1 MSYDNQG
8 PYGPQPGQGRPGGY
22 PQQGGPGYGQP
33 QPGGYGQQ
41 PPPPPQYGQQPP
53 QQYGQQPPPVYG
65 QQQPGP
71 YGVPPQPGYGPQ
83 PGGYPPPMPGG
94 GGVGGGLPSFG
105 PAAIAGAIAA
115 VLIIVGSCLPWLKI
129 DANGESGTYKGLG
142 GDGVYTLIAGIVV
155 LALFAAGILL
165 RKAPLAAAGAV
176 PAVVAI
182 GLAAWNLA
190 EPSRLPIK
198 KDNIP
203 SRAHELVKKTI
214 DHYGSTGIGLW
225 LLLVGAV
232 VALGAAVF
240 VLVTAKRNTPA
251 PYGR

>member
-1 MSYDNQG
+1 MSDYNQG
-8 PYGPQPGQGRPGGY
+8 PYGPQPGQGGPGGY
-22 PQQGGPGYGQP
+22 PQQGGPGYGQQP
-33 QPGGYGQQ
+33 QQGGYGQQ
-41 PPPPPQYGQQPP
+41 PPPPQYGQQPP
-53 QQYGQQPPPVYG
+53 QYGQQPPAYG
-65 QQQPGP
+65 QPPNP
-71 YGVPPQPGYGPQ
+71 YGQQ
-83 PGGYPPPMPGG
+83 PGGYPPPAPGG
-94 GGVGGGLPSFG
+94 GGMGGGLPSFG
-105 PAAIAGAIAA
+105 PGAIAGAIAA

-129 DANGESGTYKGLG
+129 DADGRTGTYKGLG

-155 LALFAAGILL
+155 LALFGAAILV
-165 RKAPLAAAGAV
+165 RKATIAAAAAV
-176 PAVVAI
+176 PAVVAL

-214 DHYGSTGIGLW
+214 DEYGSTGIGLW

-240 VLVTAKRNTPA
+240 ILVTAKRNTPA